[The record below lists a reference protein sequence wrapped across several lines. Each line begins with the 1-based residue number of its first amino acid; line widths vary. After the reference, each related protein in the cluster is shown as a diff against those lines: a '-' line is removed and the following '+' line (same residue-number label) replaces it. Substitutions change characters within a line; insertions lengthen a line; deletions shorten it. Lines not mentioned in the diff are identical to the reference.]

1 MNKFGKKINWV
12 LGVLFAGYWAYT
24 LLSVICLNRNV
35 AYKKRTYEYSN
46 FVPTLLAV
54 IILAVI
60 FWAAGKKVISRIEKI
75 EKKKFYLLLIVM
87 DILVFGVQM
96 YLMTYLS
103 KPIRYDFQRVRETAI
118 KLAEEHTFI
127 NQAYFNYYRMNRNIL
142 FVFAMLVKIFNDWQ
156 PVIVIGLL
164 LVNLSVFFSAQICY
178 KLTGKK
184 SIAFAVYLIG
194 VFMFDFA
201 YRSFVP
207 YTDNYGVFFL
217 TAFLFVFINWRDK
230 IGWNII
236 SVILLAI
243 GCYIK
248 ITVAI
253 LVIAGGI
260 VILCLQIKDK
270 KKFIKQAA
278 ILCLVFVC
286 TFGGIMKM
294 QNSYFEKNGFVDDPS
309 IQRGLWHYFMMG
321 QKDAYLGAVNV
332 KDIRYTDSFA
342 TVKERNAAN
351 REKGIKRIKNRG
363 LVGNLFF
370 YTYKNFQN
378 YNDGCFSP
386 VQSVTKGEEKYG
398 NSLVEKIFIKKK
410 AYNRY
415 YALMEQTLW
424 LLVLSC
430 IMFAG
435 IKTKNNSKTMLY
447 LKLVILGVSAYTM
460 IFESR
465 PKYLFM
471 FIPVYLILA
480 GLGLNELNNKRKWI
494 RKIS

>member
-1 MNKFGKKINWV
+1 M
-12 LGVLFAGYWAYT
+12 
-24 LLSVICLNRNV
+24 IC
-35 AYKKRTYEYSN
+35 
-46 FVPTLLAV
+46 V
-54 IILAVI
+54 II
-60 FWAAGKKVISRIEKI
+60 F
-75 EKKKFYLLLIVM
+75 
-87 DILVFGVQM
+87 
-96 YLMTYLS
+96 
-103 KPIRYDFQRVRETAI
+103 
-118 KLAEEHTFI
+118 
-127 NQAYFNYYRMNRNIL
+127 
-142 FVFAMLVKIFNDWQ
+142 
-156 PVIVIGLL
+156 VIGLNFGL
-164 LVNLSVFFSAQICY
+164 KKAINYEVDKDYSFS
-178 KLTGKK
+178 
-184 SIAFAVYLIG
+184 
-194 VFMFDFA
+194 
-201 YRSFVP
+201 
-207 YTDNYGVFFL
+207 
-217 TAFLFVFINWRDK
+217 
-230 IGWNII
+230 
-236 SVILLAI
+236 
-243 GCYIK
+243 
-248 ITVAI
+248 
-253 LVIAGGI
+253 
-260 VILCLQIKDK
+260 
-270 KKFIKQAA
+270 
-278 ILCLVFVC
+278 
-286 TFGGIMKM
+286 
-294 QNSYFEKNGFVDDPS
+294 
-309 IQRGLWHYFMMG
+309 LWHYFMMG